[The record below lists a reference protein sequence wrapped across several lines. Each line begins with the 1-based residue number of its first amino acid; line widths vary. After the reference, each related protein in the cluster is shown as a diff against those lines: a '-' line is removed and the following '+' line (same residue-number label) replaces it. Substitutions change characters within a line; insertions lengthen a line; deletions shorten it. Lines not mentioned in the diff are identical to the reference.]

1 VTASLWSTTTL
12 IPSSKDVQAELRRRA
27 VAHPGGYADLATA
40 SPVDPTPQVFVDAL
54 AAAGG
59 APGYPL
65 TIGVVELR
73 DAMVQ
78 WFDRVRGVALNRDCV
93 LPTIGSK
100 ELLGLLPFLLGLGSD
115 DVVVRPSL
123 AYPAYEAGAVAV
135 GAGVV
140 AEDDPAKWPEA
151 TKLIWLNSP
160 RNPDGQTLTVAE
172 LRHAVARA
180 RELGAVIVGDECY
193 AVLNELDGERI
204 PSILDPRVVGDDM
217 SQILACYSVSK
228 QSNMAGYRA
237 GMVAGDEQLIAK
249 ITSQRRNLGLM
260 VPAPVQQVL
269 SAVLSDDEHVVE
281 QRALYTSRLER
292 LRSAV
297 EAAGFQI
304 HGSESGLYLWA
315 TRGESGVDTAMDLA
329 DIGVLVSPGEFYGRS
344 GAQFV
349 RFAVTVRDEYLD
361 LAISALR
368 SWSR

>member
-1 VTASLWSTTTL
+1 VSASASSQTPAG
-12 IPSSKDVQAELRRRA
+12 PSAKDVSAELRRRA
-27 VAHPGGYADLATA
+27 VAHPGGFADLATA

-73 DAMVQ
+73 DAMVN
-78 WFDRVRGVALNRDCV
+78 WFDRVRGVTLNREDV

-100 ELLGLLPFLLGLGSD
+100 ELLGLLPFLLGLGVG

-123 AYPAYEAGAVAV
+123 AYPAYEAGAGAV
-135 GAGVV
+135 GASVV

-160 RNPDGQTLTVAE
+160 RNPDGQTLTIAE
-172 LRHAVARA
+172 LRRAVDRA

-193 AVLNELDGERI
+193 AVLNEVDGQRI
-204 PSILDPRVVGDDM
+204 PSILDARVIGDDM
-217 SQILACYSVSK
+217 SQILASYSVSK

-249 ITSQRRNLGLM
+249 IASRRRDLGLI

-269 SAVLSDDEHVVE
+269 SAVLSDDEHVVA

-292 LRSAV
+292 LRPAV
-297 EAAGFQI
+297 EAAGFRIQD
-304 HGSESGLYLWA
+304 SKSGLYLWA
-315 TRGESGVDTAMDLA
+315 TLGENGVDTAMALA
-329 DIGVLVSPGEFYGRS
+329 DIGVLVSPGQFYGPS
-344 GAQFV
+344 GEQFV

-361 LAISALR
+361 RAITALQ

>member
-1 VTASLWSTTTL
+1 MTAAVGSSAPVT
-12 IPSSKDVQAELRRRA
+12 PSPMEVSAELRRRA
-27 VAHPGGYADLATA
+27 VAHPGGFADLATA

-54 AAAGG
+54 ASAGG

-73 DAMVQ
+73 DAMVN
-78 WFDRVRGVALNRDCV
+78 WFDRIRGVTLNREGV

-100 ELLGLLPFLLGLGSD
+100 ELLGLLPFLLGLGAD
-115 DVVVRPSL
+115 DVVVRPAL
-123 AYPAYEAGAVAV
+123 AYPAYEAGALAV
-135 GAGVV
+135 GASVV

-160 RNPDGQTLTVAE
+160 RNPDGQTLTVEE
-172 LRHAVARA
+172 LRRAVARA

-193 AVLNELDGERI
+193 AVLNERNGERI
-204 PSILDPRVVGDDM
+204 PSILDPRVIGDDM
-217 SQILACYSVSK
+217 SQVLACYSVSK
-228 QSNMAGYRA
+228 QSNMAGYRG
-237 GMVAGDEQLIAK
+237 GMVAGDEQLIGTIASK
-249 ITSQRRNLGLM
+249 RRSLGLM

-281 QRALYTSRLER
+281 QRDLYTARLER
-292 LRSAV
+292 LRTAV
-297 EAAGFQI
+297 EAAGLEI

-315 TRGESGVDTAMDLA
+315 TRGESGIDTAMALA
-329 DIGVLVSPGEFYGRS
+329 DIGVLVSPGEFYGPS
-344 GAQFV
+344 GTQFV

-361 LAISALR
+361 RAIIALQ

>member
-1 VTASLWSTTTL
+1 MPPTSL

-27 VAHPGGYADLATA
+27 VAHPGGFADLATA
-40 SPVDPTPQVFVDAL
+40 SPVDPTPQVFIDAL

-73 DAMVQ
+73 DAMVH
-78 WFDRVRGVALNRDCV
+78 WFDRVRGVTLTRGEV

-100 ELLGLLPFLLGLGSD
+100 ELLGLLPFLLGLGAG
-115 DVVVRPSL
+115 DVVVRPAL
-123 AYPAYEAGAVAV
+123 AYPAYDAGALAV
-135 GAGVV
+135 GADVV
-140 AEDDPAKWPEA
+140 AEDDPALWPEA

-160 RNPDGQTLTVAE
+160 RNPDSQILTVDE
-172 LRHAVARA
+172 LRRAVARA

-193 AVLNELDGERI
+193 AVLNEVDGERI
-204 PSILDPRVVGDDM
+204 PSILDARVVGDDR
-217 SQILACYSVSK
+217 SNVLASYSVSK

-237 GMVAGDEQLIAK
+237 GMVAGDEHLITNIA
-249 ITSQRRNLGLM
+249 SRRRDLGLI

-269 SAVLSDDEHVVE
+269 SAVLSDDEHVVA
-281 QRALYTSRLER
+281 QRALYSSRLER

-315 TRGESGVDTAMDLA
+315 MLGESGVDTAMKLA
-329 DIGVLVSPGEFYGRS
+329 DIGVLVSPGEFYGPS

-349 RFAVTVRDEYLD
+349 RFAVTVRDEHLD
-361 LAISALR
+361 RAITALQ
-368 SWSR
+368 SWAR